1 MLQIVMAFTPLVFL
15 ILYALKT
22 RKMADA
28 MVLTT
33 LLAMVLLHRQHFLT
47 GTIDAMYAA
56 LSNSSYQFALCV
68 IIGFGGMITL
78 FQESGALMGFRDLLL
93 KIASGPKRTLVLAWL
108 MSAIM
113 FLDEYLS
120 ALTVTFSMREITDKN
135 RIPREHLALQA
146 NIIACCLCVAVPFSS
161 WTAFSV
167 GLISAHGL
175 GFSDYVRAIPYMFYP
190 LGMMLL
196 CLLLAVGAF
205 PKLGGLKRA
214 YQRVQSGGLAF
225 ERDDTMEKLVDISDV
240 DESCVSSAWNAI
252 VPLAVLVGGTIAY
265 GNDLVHGM
273 IMAIIAQFLL
283 YVPQKI
289 MTVGKFF
296 EHFFNGAKGMT
307 TLAIV
312 VGFGFMLSEA
322 NRGLGLFDTLITSI
336 GGAVPAFLI
345 PALAFLL
352 VAATVFA
359 VGSCWVV
366 MTLAI
371 PVFLPLAASVGL
383 PAPVIVA
390 AIMSGVS
397 LGYSTCFYADAVFMT
412 TAGTGVSNITII
424 KTTAPYAAVG
434 AVVAV
439 IGFLLCGL
447 GVF

>member
-1 MLQIVMAFTPLVFL
+1 MLQIVMAFAPLVFL

-28 MVLTT
+28 MVLAT

-120 ALTVTFSMREITDKN
+120 VLTVTFSMRGITDKN

-196 CLLLAVGAF
+196 CLLLAVGA
-205 PKLGGLKRA
+205 A
-214 YQRVQSGGLAF
+214 VVVALA
-225 ERDDTMEKLVDISDV
+225 
-240 DESCVSSAWNAI
+240 
-252 VPLAVLVGGTIAY
+252 LAG
-265 GNDLVHGM
+265 
-273 IMAIIAQFLL
+273 
-283 YVPQKI
+283 
-289 MTVGKFF
+289 
-296 EHFFNGAKGMT
+296 
-307 TLAIV
+307 V
-312 VGFGFMLSEA
+312 VKEL
-322 NRGLGLFDTLITSI
+322 
-336 GGAVPAFLI
+336 
-345 PALAFLL
+345 LAFLGEL
-352 VAATVFA
+352 
-359 VGSCWVV
+359 GS
-366 MTLAI
+366 A
-371 PVFLPLAASVGL
+371 
-383 PAPVIVA
+383 
-390 AIMSGVS
+390 SGVS
-397 LGYSTCFYADAVFMT
+397 ADLFVPLYKTIGIALVVQVGGKLCRDAGESALASVVE
-412 TAGTGVSNITII
+412 TAGTLC
-424 KTTAPYAAVG
+424 ALLAALPLLR
-434 AVVAV
+434 AVLDM
-439 IGFLLCGL
+439 LLELMG
-447 GVF
+447 

>member
-1 MLQIVMAFTPLVFL
+1 MLEILMAFAPLIFL
-15 ILYALKT
+15 IVYALKT
-22 RKMADA
+22 RRMAES
-28 MVLTT
+28 MVLAT
-33 LLAMVLLHRQHFLT
+33 LLAMALLHRQHFLT
-47 GTIDAMYAA
+47 GTIDGLYAV
-56 LSNSSYQFALCV
+56 LSSSSYQFALCV

-93 KIASGPKRTLVLAWL
+93 KVAGGPKRTLVLAWC
-108 MSAIM
+108 MSAVM
-113 FLDEYLS
+113 FLDEYLN
-120 ALTVTFSMREITDKN
+120 ALTVTFSMREITDRN

-146 NIIACCLCVAVPFSS
+146 NIMACCLCMTIPFSS

-167 GLISAHGL
+167 GLISEYDL
-175 GFSDYVRAIPYMFYP
+175 GFGDYLRAIPYMLYP
-190 LGMMLL
+190 LCMMLL

-205 PKLGGLKRA
+205 PKLGPLKQD
-214 YQRVQSGGLAF
+214 YQRVRSGGPAF
-225 ERDDTMEKLVDISDV
+225 EKKEEAEKMVDIPDV
-240 DESCVSSAWNAI
+240 DESRVSPAWNAV
-252 VPLAVLVGGTIAY
+252 VPLAVLVGGTILFD
-265 GNDLVHGM
+265 NDLVHGM
-273 IMAIIAQFLL
+273 VLAIIAQFLL
-283 YVPQKI
+283 YVPQRI
-289 MTVGKFF
+289 MTVKQFF

-307 TLAIV
+307 SLAIV
-312 VGFGFMLSEA
+312 VCFGFMLSEA

-336 GGAVPAFLI
+336 GDTVPAFLI
-345 PALAFLL
+345 PTLAFLL

-412 TAGTGVSNITII
+412 TAGTGVSGITII
-424 KTTAPYAAVG
+424 RTTVPYAAAG
-434 AVVAV
+434 AAVAV

-447 GVF
+447 GVL

>member
-1 MLQIVMAFTPLVFL
+1 MLEIIMAFAPLTFL
-15 ILYALKT
+15 IVYALKT
-22 RKMADA
+22 RRMAES
-28 MVLTT
+28 MVLAT
-33 LLAMVLLHRQHFLT
+33 LLAMALLHRQHFLT
-47 GTIDAMYAA
+47 GTIDGLYAV
-56 LSNSSYQFALCV
+56 LSSSSYQFALCV

-93 KIASGPKRTLVLAWL
+93 KVAGGPKRTLVLAWC
-108 MSAIM
+108 MSAVM
-113 FLDEYLS
+113 FVDEYLN
-120 ALTVTFSMREITDKN
+120 ALTVTFSMREITDRN

-146 NIIACCLCVAVPFSS
+146 NIMACCLCMTIPFSS

-167 GLISAHGL
+167 GLISAYDL
-175 GFSDYVRAIPYMFYP
+175 GFGDYLRAIPYMLYP
-190 LGMMLL
+190 LCMMLL

-205 PKLGGLKRA
+205 PKLGPLKQA
-214 YQRVQSGGLAF
+214 YQRVRSGGLAF
-225 ERDDTMEKLVDISDV
+225 ERDDTMEKLVDIPDV
-240 DESCVSSAWNAI
+240 DESRVSPAWNAV
-252 VPLAVLVGGTIAY
+252 VPLAVLVGGTILF

-273 IMAIIAQFLL
+273 VLAIIAQFLL
-283 YVPQKI
+283 YVPQRI
-289 MTVGKFF
+289 MTVKQFF

-307 TLAIV
+307 SLAIV
-312 VGFGFMLSEA
+312 VCFGFMLSEA

-336 GGAVPAFLI
+336 GDTVPAFLI

-424 KTTAPYAAVG
+424 RTTAPYAAVG
-434 AVVAV
+434 AAVAV

-447 GVF
+447 GVL